1 MATLTIRNLDEKVVK
16 KLKKQAA
23 AHNRS
28 LEAEVRELLKQAAG
42 RKTPA
47 ELRAI
52 ADRITAMTPGMQK
65 TDSTDIIREFRDR

>member
-1 MATLTIRNLDEKVVK
+1 MATLTIRNVDDKVVK

-23 AHNRS
+23 DHNRS

-52 ADRITAMTPGMQK
+52 ADRITAMTPGVQK